1 MTHGFPGQA
10 SSPWRGKEVKKNP
23 AEERE
28 SVMTNDIVAARLIF
42 ATTESDTRINEA

>member
-23 AEERE
+23 AED
-28 SVMTNDIVAARLIF
+28 SVMTNDIVVARLIF
-42 ATTESDTRINEA
+42 AITESDTYINES